1 MPAMFSHCAATA
13 SGTTSAGGE
22 MYALACH
29 DLHAC
34 EIAGTRPD
42 HFAGEFAG
50 DGGDLATL
58 RRERHIVERAD
69 TAEA

>member
-1 MPAMFSHCAATA
+1 MH
-13 SGTTSAGGE
+13 
-22 MYALACH
+22 ALAFH

-34 EIAGTRPD
+34 EIAGARRD
-42 HFAGEFAG
+42 HFASEFVR

-58 RRERHIVERAD
+58 RRERHIAERAD